1 MAGTTETVTAVIAR
15 RVRRLRRDQDLSQE
29 TVAERAEIHRTQMTL
44 IERAERLPR
53 IDTMIKLAGALGVSP
68 AELLDGLVWRPG
80 ISSPG
85 RLVVSEEDPRR
96 G

>member
-1 MAGTTETVTAVIAR
+1 MAEITGTVTEVIAR

-29 TVAERAEIHRTQMTL
+29 EVAERAEIHRTQMTL

-53 IDTMIKLAGALGVSP
+53 IDTMIRLAGALGVSP

-80 ISSPG
+80 IHSPG
-85 RLVVSEEDPRR
+85 RLIVPERDPRR